1 MTISSK
7 PAQLVVSIK
16 QHSMHIG
23 KSTRMAGT
31 DESSFEYEVFH
42 KPANPRLWMIKNKLK
57 CRKAVGWTCMQEK

>member
-1 MTISSK
+1 MTIFLK

-31 DESSFEYEVFH
+31 DESSFEYEFFH
-42 KPANPRLWMIKNKLK
+42 EPANPTNPVVDDKK
-57 CRKAVGWTCMQEK
+57 